1 MKRNRKN
8 KGPFVAIPKAILA
21 TPAWR
26 AMSPGAR
33 LVWIDTRGWLRN
45 DGSNNGKLHRSCRAA
60 AKAIGTKSMD
70 SIVKWFAE
78 NEHYGFLYKTSEGF
92 LGGDGRGIAAKYRFT
107 DLAYGTHPPT
117 RDFEIWSGELFTY
130 TPRRR
135 GRKKQNPVPLN
146 GTPRS
151 DKRNIRAAGNGH
163 SVCTDK
169 RNIGTAS
176 DRSGK
181 RYISRLPYPAP
192 AEAGIQGSST
202 VRAPVKAGSAG
213 SSPAPIASLTEMM
226 LEMVAKLSPEVR
238 MLALGLK
245 P

>member
-1 MKRNRKN
+1 MERGIVHLHAPPARPEKTESRTVKRNT
-8 KGPFVAIPKAILA
+8 PF
-21 TPAWR
+21 R
-26 AMSPGAR
+26 
-33 LVWIDTRGWLRN
+33 
-45 DGSNNGKLHRSCRAA
+45 
-60 AKAIGTKSMD
+60 
-70 SIVKWFAE
+70 
-78 NEHYGFLYKTSEGF
+78 
-92 LGGDGRGIAAKYRFT
+92 
-107 DLAYGTHPPT
+107 
-117 RDFEIWSGELFTY
+117 
-130 TPRRR
+130 
-135 GRKKQNPVPLN
+135 
-146 GTPRS
+146 
-151 DKRNIRAAGNGH
+151 KRNIRAAGNGH

-202 VRAPVKAGSAG
+202 VRAPLKAGSAG
-213 SSPAPIASLTEMM
+213 SSPAPVASLTEMM